1 MSKDT
6 SQSRKRLSVADVLLV
21 GVFTVI
27 IAIILVAVFFRYFVN
42 QSLFWSDEVVRYLF
56 VWFTL
61 LGAALALRDR
71 HHIRVE
77 YFVELMPA
85 GVRRWLELA
94 GLVLITIFNL
104 ALVVTGVIWAY
115 ETRGAFTPAMKLPLS
130 CVFYAALPGTAALN
144 VWFGVR
150 RLRAGQYAEVDVGQS
165 EEAID

>member
-6 SQSRKRLSVADVLLV
+6 GQSRKRLSVADLLLV
-21 GVFTVI
+21 GLFSVI
-27 IAIILVAVFFRYFVN
+27 IAIILVAVFFRYVVN

-61 LGAALALRDR
+61 LGATLALRDR

-85 GVRRWLELA
+85 GVRRWFELS
-94 GLVLITIFNL
+94 GLVLVMIFNVI
-104 ALVVTGVIWAY
+104 LVVAGLIWAY
-115 ETRGAFTPAMKLPLS
+115 ETRGAFTPALKLPLS
-130 CVFYAALPGTAALN
+130 CVFYAALPATAALN

-150 RLRAGQYAEVDVGQS
+150 RLRAGQYAEVDAGQS